1 MLMLHGAMGL
11 HVSGRLDG
19 PWGFRTGVALW
30 LLLLR
35 RDITCRHHLV
45 TSHWTLL
52 WWVRWGVVR
61 RNDVGGTASAHPLT
75 PHRNIV
81 RTLLRHL
88 LCAQEGLNGLLQTVE
103 ASFELVIL
111 GASNILFSIAIIKSV
126 GGFGLVDDDTYTG
139 STMCHWHFAC
149 SPRRVHGPHGCALD
163 ASHYVMPKRE

>member
-75 PHRNIV
+75 PHSNIV

-111 GASNILFSIAIIKSV
+111 GASNILFSIAIIKLVWGSV
-126 GGFGLVDDDTYTG
+126 SSMTRTLVRLCAIG
-139 STMCHWHFAC
+139 ILLA
-149 SPRRVHGPHGCALD
+149 RRDGCMAHT
-163 ASHYVMPKRE
+163 AVR

>member
-75 PHRNIV
+75 PHGNIV

-126 GGFGLVDDDTYTG
+126 WG
-139 STMCHWHFAC
+139 SVSSMTRTLARLCAIGILLA
-149 SPRRVHGPHGCALD
+149 RRDGCMAHT
-163 ASHYVMPKRE
+163 AVR